1 MAESTIQLDIVS
13 LETTLFGGPVKHFI
27 VRGELGELGIYPGH
41 TPLLTSLKPGQ
52 IVVTLPDGSEDLFY
66 VSGGMLEV
74 QPHAVTV
81 LADVAMHARDIDEA
95 QAIKVEQDM
104 RQALTNKQSELD
116 YSRALSELA
125 EASAQIRAIS
135 ELKRKLTRARK

>member
-1 MAESTIQLDIVS
+1 MSEAVIQLDIVS
-13 LETTLFGGPVKHFI
+13 LEAIIFSGEVAHLSA
-27 VRGELGELGIYPGH
+27 RGELGELGIYPGH

-52 IVVTLPDGSEDLFY
+52 IVVTLPDGKEDLFY

-74 QPHAVTV
+74 QPGKVVV
-81 LADVAMHARDIDEA
+81 LADVAMHARDLDEA
-95 QAIKVEQDM
+95 QAIKVEQDT
-104 RQALTNKQSELD
+104 RQALANKHSELD

-135 ELKRKLTRARK
+135 ELKRKLNRARK